1 MHLSQLSPVEFD
13 TALIVKHDGS
23 GPRYTSYP
31 TADRFTTGSIAEQY
45 VHALQLRERERADAP
60 LSLYVHLPFC
70 DTVCYYCGCNKI
82 ATKDRGR
89 ADVYLDY
96 LEKEIA
102 LVCAQFNAQPEVS
115 QLHLGGGTPTFLT
128 NEQMERL
135 LKMLHANFRFSENA
149 ECSVEIDPRRI
160 NNGALSLMAS
170 YGFNRMSI
178 GVQDLDPA
186 VQRAVNRI
194 QPPEITQA
202 VLEQGRALGY
212 RSVNLDLIYGLPLQ
226 SVQTMQSTLQT
237 VLLWRPDRIALYSY
251 AHLPERFMPQRRIET
266 ADIPLPAEKLAML
279 KLAVTTLLNGGYV
292 YIGMDHF
299 ALPEDELAQALDKG
313 TLQRNFQGY
322 STQADCDLVALG
334 VSAISRVGDVYAQN
348 QRELDLYYADLDQ
361 GKLPLVKGLVST
373 EDDTIRRQVIHDL
386 LCQSE
391 VDIKAFEARWMIDF
405 AVYFAEDLA
414 HLTALQADGLVT
426 VDSEYVRITPRGR
439 FLARIVAMRFDQYLR
454 NAKTHAKYSK
464 VI

>member
-31 TADRFTTGSIAEQY
+31 TADRFTTGSIAKQY
-45 VHALQLRERERADAP
+45 VEALQLRQRDRESQP

-89 ADVYLDY
+89 ADQYLDY

-102 LVCAQFNAQPEVS
+102 LVCAQFDLQPQVS

-128 NEQMERL
+128 NQQMERL
-135 LKMLHANFRFSENA
+135 LKMLHANFDFSENA
-149 ECSVEIDPRRI
+149 ECSVEVDPRRL
-160 NNGALSLMAS
+160 NNGALSLLAS

-194 QPPEITQA
+194 QPPEMTQA
-202 VLEQGRALGY
+202 VLEQGRALGFK
-212 RSVNLDLIYGLPLQ
+212 SINLDLIYGLPLQ
-226 SVQTMQSTLQT
+226 SVETMRATLTT
-237 VLLWRPDRIALYSY
+237 VLAWRPDRIALYSY
-251 AHLPERFMPQRRIET
+251 AHLPERFMPQRRIES

-279 KLAVTTLLNGGYV
+279 KLAVTTLLNAGYV
-292 YIGMDHF
+292 YVGMDHF
-299 ALPEDELAQALDKG
+299 ALPEDELAQALDQG

-348 QRELDLYYADLDQ
+348 QKELDAYYEDLDQ
-361 GKLPLVKGLVST
+361 GKLPLIKGLVST
-373 EDDTIRRQVIHDL
+373 RDDNIRRSVIHDL

-391 VDIKAFEARWMIDF
+391 VDVKSFESKWDIDF
-405 AVYFAEDLA
+405 QQYFAEDLTQ
-414 HLTALQADGLVT
+414 LNELQSDGLV
-426 VDSEYVRITPRGR
+426 VIDSDVIRITPRGR